1 MGIALCGEAFC
12 FNARRSEKSDRH
24 WQSEKSNRHRR
35 SENPTVIGKAINPTV
50 ILSGAKDLKQILH
63 CVQNDRGDI
72 QNDRGGVQN
81 DIGQN
86 SK

>member
-1 MGIALCGEAFC
+1 MHGKA
-12 FNARRSEKSDRH
+12 K
-24 WQSEKSNRHRR
+24 
-35 SENPTVIGKAINPTV
+35 NPTVIGEAINPTV

-63 CVQNDRGDI
+63 RVQNDRGDI

-81 DIGQN
+81 DRGGVWNGRGKN

>member
-1 MGIALCGEAFC
+1 MHGEA
-12 FNARRSEKSDRH
+12 K
-24 WQSEKSNRHRR
+24 
-35 SENPTVIGKAINPTV
+35 NPTV

-72 QNDRGGVQN
+72 WNDIGCGVQNDRGGVRN
-81 DIGQN
+81 NIGQN